1 VTFEDYKLLP
11 SASHVPTLEKACWT
25 PSRVELHVWLQ
36 HNAPSLAELYEG
48 AVRLTYESP
57 LPGQV
62 RFISHAVREIRN
74 RLPDVISGTKGGG
87 QLQYKNRL
95 DDLVKAW
102 QNAGFSLDGSIPTSI
117 ASTEPATLP
126 SPDVTFPR
134 PLFLQIA
141 TLIKDH
147 ETTRTKPEDAAIRLF
162 EACAPENQQLRD
174 TLRPVVLQWLEV
186 TDWFMRRAHDSGK
199 VDADCDGNEFRRQFE
214 LFELALGALVRGFF
228 ATVEGLDEILEDANS

>member
-1 VTFEDYKLLP
+1 MTFEDYKLLP
-11 SASHVPTLEKACWT
+11 DASDTQQLEKVCWT
-25 PSRVELHVWLQ
+25 PARVELQAWLQ
-36 HNAPSLAELYEG
+36 RNAPSLAELYDG
-48 AVRLTYESP
+48 AVRLMYESP
-57 LPGQV
+57 LPGRV

-74 RLPDVISGTKGGG
+74 RLPDIISGTKGEGS
-87 QLQYKNRL
+87 LQYKNRL

-102 QNAGFSLDGSIPTSI
+102 RNAGFSPDGFIPGSI
-117 ASTEPATLP
+117 ASTEPTALP
-126 SPDVTFPR
+126 SPDVTLPR

-141 TLIKDH
+141 ILIKDH

-174 TLRPVVLQWLEV
+174 SLRPVVLQWLEV
-186 TDWFMRRAHDSGK
+186 TDWFMRKAHDSGK
-199 VDADCDGNEFRRQFE
+199 VDAECDGNEFRRQFE

>member
-1 VTFEDYKLLP
+1 MTLEDYNPLP
-11 SASHVPTLEKACWT
+11 DASHVPILEKTCWT
-25 PSRVELHVWLQ
+25 PARAELRAWLQ
-36 HNAPSLAELYEG
+36 RNAPSLAELYEG
-48 AVRLTYESP
+48 AVRLMYENS

-74 RLPDVISGTKGGG
+74 RLPDVISGTKGEG

-102 QNAGFSLDGSIPTSI
+102 RNAGFSLDGSILGSI
-117 ASTEPATLP
+117 VSTEPATLP
-126 SPDVTFPR
+126 SPDVTLPR
-134 PLFLQIA
+134 HLFLKIV

-174 TLRPVVLQWLEV
+174 SLRPVVLQWLEV
-186 TDWFMRRAHDSGK
+186 TDWFMRKAHDSGK

>member
-1 VTFEDYKLLP
+1 MAFEGYKPLP
-11 SASHVPTLEKACWT
+11 DTNHASTLGKAFWT
-25 PSRVELHVWLQ
+25 PARLELRSWLQ
-36 HNAPSLAELYEG
+36 RNAPSLAELYEG

-57 LPGQV
+57 LSGQV
-62 RFISHAVREIRN
+62 RFVSHAVREIRN
-74 RLPDVISGTKGGG
+74 RLPDVISGIKGGG

-102 QNAGFSLDGSIPTSI
+102 QNAGFSLEGSIPGLVV
-117 ASTEPATLP
+117 STEPATLP
-126 SPDVTFPR
+126 SPDVTLPR
-134 PLFLQIA
+134 HLFLRIA

-186 TDWFMRRAHDSGK
+186 TDWFMRRAHDSGR
-199 VDADCDGNEFRRQFE
+199 VDADCDRKEFHRQFE
-214 LFELALGALVRGFF
+214 LFELALGALARGFF